1 MNILL
6 LRLSALGDVI
16 HTLPAVSDLRA
27 SIPEA
32 RIAWVVEAA
41 YAGLVQAVAPVDRVI
56 PVQMKRWRK
65 ELLARETREAVA
77 ALRRSLREAAL
88 DGVSIDG
95 QGLVKSGALARLS
108 GARLRFGFDW
118 QAIREK
124 AALAFINRPVAIPRS
139 LHVVEINRAL
149 VRGVIAALGR
159 TPLEGTEP
167 DLLRFAAA
175 EPSPELRAR
184 MAGRPVALL
193 PGAGRADKRWNIDRF
208 QGLARHIANEYR
220 APITVLWGPGEDE
233 LARAIAAG
241 SPAVAAPRTDL
252 GALTWALSQARVV
265 VAGDTGPLHLAAAL
279 GTPVVGLYGPTDPA
293 RNGPWGQLDRVVSR
307 FPAPG
312 VMESIPVGEVAERV
326 GDLLE

>member
-1 MNILL
+1 MKILL

-16 HTLPAVSDLRA
+16 HTLQAVSDLRA
-27 SIPEA
+27 SLPEA
-32 RIAWVVEAA
+32 RIAWVVEQA
-41 YAGLVQAVAPVDRVI
+41 YAGLVEAVAPVDRVI
-56 PVQMKRWRK
+56 PVRMKRWRK
-65 ELLARETREAVA
+65 NLLARETRESVG
-77 ALRRSLREAAL
+77 ALRRSLREAA
-88 DGVSIDG
+88 GGGISIDG
-95 QGLVKSGALARLS
+95 QGLLKSGALARLS
-108 GARLRFGFDW
+108 GATLRFGFDR
-118 QAIREK
+118 QSIREK
-124 AALAFINRPVAIPRS
+124 AALAFINRPIAIPWG

-149 VRGVIAALGR
+149 IRGVVAALGR
-159 TPLEGTEP
+159 TPLEGPEP
-167 DLLRFAAA
+167 DLRRFAA
-175 EPSPELRAR
+175 EPDGELRAL
-184 MAGRPVALL
+184 MSGTPVALL
-193 PGAGRADKRWNIDRF
+193 PGAGRADKQWNIDRF

-220 APITVLWGPGEDE
+220 APVTVLWGPGEDE